1 MREKKL
7 KEKRERKKKCVKF
20 SEDTKTYDGLEPQN
34 LVVNTLVWECFNM
47 RLRCVGDVLKK
58 IEPKHLHLLSGAY
71 ERLSELC
78 RLSKQYPSQR
88 FKILPRGGG
97 KQLEI
102 KFEHH
107 YRHLRAL
114 REIVRKTHNRLHI
127 AANAALQAKKKGND
141 ATAAVLEPDQ
151 IEFGILILWYGMFG
165 FFRMIGK
172 VARDRGESTSLLSL
186 FVLISSNVLWF
197 RIAYDAMS
205 PRSVSESLLVMF
217 ESALNMIDLIH
228 VTLFILLHYKEMY
241 LHGGHW
247 EMRRSWNYHVN
258 VFADFFWDSFNLLH
272 CIHVWILKGFS
283 FTLVDAILLLS
294 MKGVC
299 SDLWVQYQDFSRY
312 RETMNGFHV
321 VLRDV
326 TKSDLEKLAKEPC
339 SICLSKLTRTVKCLP
354 CGHFFHRVCIR
365 NWLESKNSN
374 RKCPVCRKSVFEDDD
389 DKHRTSVVTTFTN
402 DDVNNNDEDTID
414 TSNVDNTRR
423 VVPPSSPR
431 PRRQRRLFDVNF
443 MDFHLS
449 LSQEENN
456 DNNVE

>member
-1 MREKKL
+1 MWSTYKPHYFALSVIVFAACLRDVSLSQNERVFSSDARFRTIRTDFFESKHRTIGCLNFYFLMLYTIFTKVIKSLFGELRSSERQAL
-7 KEKRERKKKCVKF
+7 KER
-20 SEDTKTYDGLEPQN
+20 
-34 LVVNTLVWECFNM
+34 LVNYTL
-47 RLRCVGDVLKK
+47 
-58 IEPKHLHLLSGAY
+58 
-71 ERLSELC
+71 
-78 RLSKQYPSQR
+78 
-88 FKILPRGGG
+88 FKIV
-97 KQLEI
+97 
-102 KFEHH
+102 FCS
-107 YRHLRAL
+107 
-114 REIVRKTHNRLHI
+114 
-127 AANAALQAKKKGND
+127 
-141 ATAAVLEPDQ
+141 AVLEPDQ

-294 MKGVC
+294 LKGVC

-389 DKHRTSVVTTFTN
+389 DKHRTSVVTTLTN
-402 DDVNNNDEDTID
+402 DDVNNDDDTID
-414 TSNVDNTRR
+414 TSSVDNTRR
-423 VVPPSSPR
+423 VVSPSSPR

-449 LSQEENN
+449 LSQEENDG